1 MATLESLDQRLTV
14 LEERS
19 NLQIALERHTTALF
33 DDLAQMITG
42 LAKSQQDGFTNVHRR
57 IDTLDQRIDTM
68 DQRIDTLDQR
78 FDTMDQRFDTMDQ
91 RMARIE
97 NKLDRLID

>member
-19 NLQIALERHTTALF
+19 NLQIALERHTSALF
-33 DDLAQMITG
+33 DDLAQTITG

-57 IDTLDQRIDTM
+57 IETLGE
-68 DQRIDTLDQR
+68 RIDTLGER
-78 FDTMDQRFDTMDQ
+78 IDTLGERIDTLGE
-91 RMARIE
+91 R
-97 NKLDRLID
+97 